1 MHAEHNGNR
10 NSENGF
16 ECFVWAWGV
25 SNSTKQDVKSL
36 KKYITIVIIFN
47 FKQKNKTEFIAFLR
61 LSTGVQGYDSFK
73 RLKWIENNVQ
83 VILLLV
89 PPTKRNS
96 NGRTAV
102 LLSEILAKFS
112 KATRLRGKEN
122 GCRKNEDTLI
132 IKKFQITINQCQ
144 FKSSIVQF

>member
-1 MHAEHNGNR
+1 M
-10 NSENGF
+10 
-16 ECFVWAWGV
+16 VV
-25 SNSTKQDVKSL
+25 
-36 KKYITIVIIFN
+36 IFN

-61 LSTGVQGYDSFK
+61 LSMGVQGYDSFK

-122 GCRKNEDTLI
+122 GYRKNEDTLI